1 MLKFVIASA
10 AKQSMAQRKEWM
22 LRLAAPGMTA
32 SLSHPSHLWG
42 GRAHRER
49 RERCD
54 GWGVS
59 SVRELPHPALRATL
73 RASFARLDPTE
84 DGGGIRKSSRAQFQ
98 ISKQPASHPH
108 LRDLVGPS
116 LRRAKLAV
124 SFPSHLW
131 AAERSSFFLFPP
143 TLVEPRRAKLA
154 LGWREAPGWGPRN
167 KCEIPRLRH
176 QPPPVTSFAPLPMCH
191 PPHKWEG

>member
-54 GWGVS
+54 GWGIASASEGFSAFACAAPQPGASRHPPTSGRDEKARASLASHAGEAARGRDRAGVS
-59 SVRELPHPALRATL
+59 RAGLFKNERMWPNQKDSIPTLPKQCGRLPPRSMSRLRACGCSWRCEPL
-73 RASFARLDPTE
+73 RSA
-84 DGGGIRKSSRAQFQ
+84 GSSR
-98 ISKQPASHPH
+98 
-108 LRDLVGPS
+108 
-116 LRRAKLAV
+116 
-124 SFPSHLW
+124 
-131 AAERSSFFLFPP
+131 
-143 TLVEPRRAKLA
+143 
-154 LGWREAPGWGPRN
+154 
-167 KCEIPRLRH
+167 
-176 QPPPVTSFAPLPMCH
+176 
-191 PPHKWEG
+191 